1 MSAAATADLKHFF
14 FDENLATALTAGV
27 QETIYEMCR
36 LPCDFEGNFIAQHWI
51 PSGHATSSVELIS
64 EQQKGLLQLH
74 FSDVAALTIMAKLL
88 GRAPMAV
95 NDDALDCIGSLTGI
109 IYGRMKAILN
119 PQGYKFMMALPK
131 MHYTAKLKHPEGN
144 IRHLIVPFRVG
155 SSKCFIQVVFY
166 A

>member
-1 MSAAATADLKHFF
+1 MSTAAPAELKHFF
-14 FDENLATALTAGV
+14 FDENLASAITDGV

-36 LPCDFEGNFIAQHWI
+36 LPCDFESNFIAQNWT
-51 PSGHATSSVELIS
+51 PVGLATGSVELVS
-64 EQQKGLLQLH
+64 EQHRGLLQLH
-74 FSDVAALTIMAKLL
+74 FSDVATLTIMAKLL
-88 GRAPMAV
+88 GRAPMQV
-95 NDDALDCIGSLTGI
+95 NEEALDCIGALTGI

-119 PQGYKFMMALPK
+119 PQGYKFMMARPK
-131 MHYTAKLKHPEGN
+131 TNYTAKLTHPEGE

>member
-1 MSAAATADLKHFF
+1 MSAASTAELKHFF
-14 FDENLATALTAGV
+14 FDENLATAITAGV

-36 LPCDFEGNFIAQHWI
+36 LPCEFEGSFIAQQWT
-51 PSGHATSSVELIS
+51 PVGHATGGVELVS
-64 EQQKGLLQLH
+64 EQQRGLLQLH

-88 GRAPMAV
+88 GRAPMQV

-131 MHYTAKLKHPEGN
+131 MHYTSKLKHPEGEV
-144 IRHLIVPFRVG
+144 RHLIVPFRVG
-155 SSKCFIQVVFY
+155 SSKCFIQVVYY